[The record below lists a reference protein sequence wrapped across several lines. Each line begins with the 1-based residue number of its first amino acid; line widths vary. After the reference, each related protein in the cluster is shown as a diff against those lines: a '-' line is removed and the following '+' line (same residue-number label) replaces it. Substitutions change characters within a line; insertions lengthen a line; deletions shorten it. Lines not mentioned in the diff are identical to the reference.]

1 MSAQRVMIVG
11 GGFAGVTLAQRLER
25 SVASHVEIVLIST
38 ENHFV
43 FSPLLAEV
51 LGRSITPL
59 HVVVAG
65 RQMVRRTTWMTAR
78 VTDIALQHSRIT
90 YSGGG
95 EHRGSLTYDHL
106 VLACGS
112 VVNLNLVPG
121 MAAYAYP
128 LKTLGDAIFLGN
140 DLIARLEEAA
150 VTSDPTE
157 RRRLLT
163 VVVIGGGF
171 SGVEVAGE
179 ISEVMARTRRFYP
192 ALHHERPRIVL
203 LQRGGCLLPE
213 LHAPSLSDF
222 TCAQLRRS
230 GVEVCLNAEVE
241 EVTALGVHLKSGE
254 PIETATVVSTIGTTM
269 NPLLR
274 TLGLPLQ
281 RGGLATDPDMRVT
294 GTTNVW
300 ALGDC
305 AVIPN
310 AYDGQPSPPTA
321 QFATR
326 QAKQLAANLARVFQ
340 GMPTRPFAFKPL
352 GILAS
357 LGHRKAVAEILGCKL
372 SGFPAWCLWRGI
384 YLGKLP
390 SLTRKIEV
398 TVDWV
403 WKMLFPPNIVQLQLS
418 RTAGV
423 GQAHYAAGE
432 FVVRKGDVGG
442 QFFVIESGTAGVY
455 WDENAAAAAVLKPGD
470 HFGEEALLSRDGT
483 GVHTLSVR
491 AETPLDLLTVRRDEF
506 ARLSASLG
514 VLRQDIHESLAVHK
528 GQAGLMAMVQDDPRL
543 AALRVAEVMA
553 SPAETLAPQQTLA
566 DVVERFQGGT
576 FGYAVVAADGRL
588 LGYCGLAELYGA
600 WRALTPAQTPVQDFM
615 RNDPPFVTENHL
627 LVEAIMVHMRER
639 MELLPVVRSAD
650 KSHVVGMLSPFDVIR
665 KAMAPVSSAPRR
677 PASA

>member
-1 MSAQRVMIVG
+1 MSAQRVIIVG

-38 ENHFV
+38 ENHLV

-51 LGRSITPL
+51 VGRSITPL

-140 DLIARLEEAA
+140 DLIARLEEAE

-203 LQRGGCLLPE
+203 LQRGDRLLPE

-230 GVEVCLNAEVE
+230 GVEVCLNSEVE

-254 PIETATVVSTIGTTM
+254 PIETATVVSTLGTTM
-269 NPLLR
+269 HPLLR

-326 QAKQLAANLARVFQ
+326 QAKQLAANLARVFT
-340 GMPTRPFAFKPL
+340 GRPTVPFSFKPL
-352 GILAS
+352 GMLAS
-357 LGHRKAVAEILGCKL
+357 LGHRNAVAEILGCKL

-423 GQAHYAAGE
+423 GRAHYAAGE
-432 FVVRKGDVGG
+432 FVVRKGDAGG

-455 WDENAAAAAVLKPGD
+455 FDDSSAAAAVLKPGD

-483 GVHTLSVR
+483 G
-491 AETPLDLLTVRRDEF
+491 RRRCPCEPK
-506 ARLSASLG
+506 RPSICSPSAATS
-514 VLRQDIHESLAVHK
+514 S
-528 GQAGLMAMVQDDPRL
+528 P
-543 AALRVAEVMA
+543 A
-553 SPAETLAPQQTLA
+553 SPPLWGCCGRTSTSRWRCTKA
-566 DVVERFQGGT
+566 RQG
-576 FGYAVVAADGRL
+576 
-588 LGYCGLAELYGA
+588 
-600 WRALTPAQTPVQDFM
+600 
-615 RNDPPFVTENHL
+615 
-627 LVEAIMVHMRER
+627 
-639 MELLPVVRSAD
+639 
-650 KSHVVGMLSPFDVIR
+650 
-665 KAMAPVSSAPRR
+665 
-677 PASA
+677 

>member
-1 MSAQRVMIVG
+1 MSAQRVIIVG

-25 SVASHVEIVLIST
+25 SVASHVDIVLIST

-51 LGRSITPL
+51 VGRSITPL

-203 LQRGGCLLPE
+203 LQRDGRLLPE

-230 GVEVCLNAEVE
+230 GVEVCLNSEVE
-241 EVTALGVHLKSGE
+241 EVTALGVRLKSGE
-254 PIETATVVSTIGTTM
+254 QIETATVVSTIGTTM
-269 NPLLR
+269 HPLLR
-274 TLGLPLQ
+274 TLV
-281 RGGLATDPDMRVT
+281 AS
-294 GTTNVW
+294 
-300 ALGDC
+300 
-305 AVIPN
+305 
-310 AYDGQPSPPTA
+310 PS
-321 QFATR
+321 
-326 QAKQLAANLARVFQ
+326 N
-340 GMPTRPFAFKPL
+340 
-352 GILAS
+352 
-357 LGHRKAVAEILGCKL
+357 AVA
-372 SGFPAWCLWRGI
+372 
-384 YLGKLP
+384 LP
-390 SLTRKIEV
+390 
-398 TVDWV
+398 
-403 WKMLFPPNIVQLQLS
+403 
-418 RTAGV
+418 
-423 GQAHYAAGE
+423 
-432 FVVRKGDVGG
+432 
-442 QFFVIESGTAGVY
+442 
-455 WDENAAAAAVLKPGD
+455 
-470 HFGEEALLSRDGT
+470 
-483 GVHTLSVR
+483 
-491 AETPLDLLTVRRDEF
+491 
-506 ARLSASLG
+506 
-514 VLRQDIHESLAVHK
+514 
-528 GQAGLMAMVQDDPRL
+528 
-543 AALRVAEVMA
+543 
-553 SPAETLAPQQTLA
+553 QT
-566 DVVERFQGGT
+566 
-576 FGYAVVAADGRL
+576 
-588 LGYCGLAELYGA
+588 
-600 WRALTPAQTPVQDFM
+600 QTCV
-615 RNDPPFVTENHL
+615 
-627 LVEAIMVHMRER
+627 
-639 MELLPVVRSAD
+639 
-650 KSHVVGMLSPFDVIR
+650 
-665 KAMAPVSSAPRR
+665 
-677 PASA
+677 